1 MYRDKR
7 IAVNISAFNEE
18 KLICDTLRSIPKWV
32 DFIVVVDDHSSDLTA
47 ERMGWHR
54 TLDHRVRLVTM
65 IKNGGFGAVT
75 VRGYEVIQTQHI
87 DIIANLNGDGQMD
100 VTALQSMIDKLLDT
114 NCDLVKGDRL
124 THREARRMP
133 AVRRLGGHLLS
144 RLTSWTT
151 GYHISDSQHTY
162 HVIKM
167 DALKKLRLNR
177 LYPRFGYPND
187 FLIECAKQGLKVANH
202 TTRPIYD
209 NGQVSVMKIW
219 KVWPRILYILA
230 RGYIQIR
237 AARLVIKLD
246 THPNENPAY

>member
-7 IAVNISAFNEE
+7 IAVNISTFNEE
-18 KLICDTLRSIPKWV
+18 KLIEKTLREIPDFV
-32 DFIVVVDDHSSDLTA
+32 DLIVVVDDCSHDLTQEKVA
-47 ERMGWHR
+47 RKR
-54 TLDHRVRLVTM
+54 SIDNRIKLITM
-65 IKNGGFGAVT
+65 VKNGGFGAVT
-75 VRGYEVIQTQHI
+75 VRGYQFIISQHI